1 MQLNHV
7 QGLGVRGSRHHCG
20 GGMQHHPRAACAAP
34 TCRATW
40 RAWDT
45 SVATVCTT
53 ACAPSDCA
61 EGKPSPE
68 GSGASRS
75 AVEALDNLGTMS
87 KVQQGGQGRGSWSFT
102 PKEFCAKESAA
113 PTGHGFGVGC
123 TFSVHCVGGQWH
135 GHYVQE
141 ASQKIETAGNLIR
154 HEIVRLSESCSP
166 SAQVGR
172 RAPCQGAPVA
182 VPLCAFAADL
192 AQEPLPLWLR
202 VHRCHACGAAA
213 LPGRA
218 DVALPQR
225 HRLLSRSDSGC
236 RQAVADSS
244 GAFCCPPTIACMRQQ
259 WLQIQKHARRW
270 RPLPQDAL
278 IPKHPPASNSHSSRS
293 EVARCRSARRRSR
306 G

>member
-1 MQLNHV
+1 MGITFRKQIRKLRQQV
-7 QGLGVRGSRHHCG
+7 TLFGMKLCG
-20 GGMQHHPRAACAAP
+20 
-34 TCRATW
+34 
-40 RAWDT
+40 
-45 SVATVCTT
+45 
-53 ACAPSDCA
+53 
-61 EGKPSPE
+61 
-68 GSGASRS
+68 
-75 AVEALDNLGTMS
+75 
-87 KVQQGGQGRGSWSFT
+87 
-102 PKEFCAKESAA
+102 
-113 PTGHGFGVGC
+113 
-123 TFSVHCVGGQWH
+123 
-135 GHYVQE
+135 
-141 ASQKIETAGNLIR
+141 SQK
-154 HEIVRLSESCSP
+154 SCSP

-182 VPLCAFAADL
+182 VPLCAFAAEL

-202 VHRCHACGAAA
+202 VHRRHACGAAA
-213 LPGRA
+213 LPRRA

-244 GAFCCPPTIACMRQQ
+244 GTFRCPPAIACMRQQ